1 MLYQVIGVGRKVG
14 EFTPRDNPNQDIHYD
29 NTVFHVV
36 GLKKTIGVTG
46 QIAEQLSIKTVDVGE
61 IVEASAVRLNRPLA
75 VSSIS
80 RPATATRFARGSWL
94 SNAPRSTRER
104 PAATM

>member
-61 IVEASAVRLNRPLA
+61 IVEAVGGKIEQAIGRQFDFE
-75 VSSIS
+75 
-80 RPATATRFARGSWL
+80 TRYGNKIRSWEL
-94 SNAPRSTRER
+94 VK
-104 PAATM
+104 

>member
-46 QIAEQLSIKTVDVGE
+46 QIAEQLSIKTVDAGE
-61 IVEASAVRLNRPLA
+61 IVEAVGGKIEQAIGRQFDFE
-75 VSSIS
+75 
-80 RPATATRFARGSWL
+80 TRYGNKIRSWEL
-94 SNAPRSTRER
+94 VK
-104 PAATM
+104 